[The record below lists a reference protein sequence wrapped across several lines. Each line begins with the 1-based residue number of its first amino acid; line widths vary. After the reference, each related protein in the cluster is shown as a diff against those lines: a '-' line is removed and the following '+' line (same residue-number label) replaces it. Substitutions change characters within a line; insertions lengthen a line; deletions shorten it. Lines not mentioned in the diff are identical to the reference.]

1 MSLEA
6 LPYTVLILLAE
17 LSVGG
22 MAVLLGLD
30 MRGLVA
36 KSYLKLSA
44 AIVLIGAGLTLL
56 TAFGVDAVDDID
68 GYPVE
73 ASLVNP
79 VRFSFLAFLILLL
92 PYTYF
97 VWREDRPMSARSGL
111 VAALVGIGA
120 LFLMA
125 YAFSDPTWGFA
136 APMLSLLVGSLSVG
150 AVTLAM
156 LLGHWYLVT
165 PRLPSKPL
173 EEITLFLLIVL
184 LVQAGLMILNI
195 ALPVREVPQSENALG
210 TTLTQSPAFWLRV
223 AVGLVFPLALAYMAW
238 QSTLV
243 KAMTSATGLLYVA
256 VGAIFAGEVLA
267 RGLLFVTAVPV

>member
-22 MAVLLGLD
+22 MIVLFGLD

-36 KSYLKLSA
+36 KSFLKLSA
-44 AIVLIGAGLTLL
+44 IIVLVGAGLTLL
-56 TAFGVDAVDDID
+56 TAIGVDAVDDVD
-68 GYPVE
+68 GYPLE
-73 ASLVNP
+73 GSLVGP
-79 VRFSFLAFLILLL
+79 LRVSFLVFLLAVL
-92 PYTYF
+92 PYAFF
-97 VWREDRPMSARSGL
+97 VWREDRTRSMRTGL
-111 VAALVGIGA
+111 VAALVGLGA
-120 LFLMA
+120 LFFMA
-125 YAFSDPTWGFA
+125 YVFSEPTWGFA
-136 APMLSLLVGSLSVG
+136 APMMSLLVGSLSVG

-165 PRLPSKPL
+165 PRLPGRPL

-184 LVQAGLMILNI
+184 LVQSGLMILNL
-195 ALPVREVPQSENALG
+195 ALPVREVPASESGLG

-223 AVGLVFPLALAYMAW
+223 AVGLLFPLALAYMAW
-238 QSTLV
+238 QSSLT

-256 VGAIFAGEVLA
+256 VGAVLAGEVLA